1 MPPSEPSPPEKMAEA
16 PFDNPR
22 ADLILRSSD
31 EVHFRVIKGILSI
44 ASPVL
49 ADMFSIPSPPS
60 EKQNDEIQVV
70 SLSEDSTVLD
80 VALRHIYPVRSP
92 EGDTLLYAS
101 ILTEFARKYQVEAL
115 NASIT
120 VYLKD
125 SIERDPVGVYAI
137 AVTYGYDSIGGN
149 AAQSCL
155 SLPFSGL
162 RSPYL
167 RCATTE
173 LELLK
178 YHVACGEAASTV
190 ASSNLEWL
198 QVLTLDGNGTFASQL
213 RNSSQGCGTCWTREL
228 IAHTERT
235 RRSGP
240 LCLWDYLYR
249 SALVLAHHPTAEQIT
264 TEAFVLKT
272 NDCHACASSIRKDM
286 LEVSVVLKREIENA
300 IERVSLCLQCS
311 VMRAHRTHICQVP
324 LPKALSMMG
333 PSTTFNAATN

>member
-1 MPPSEPSPPEKMAEA
+1 MRPPE
-16 PFDNPR
+16 
-22 ADLILRSSD
+22 
-31 EVHFRVIKGILSI
+31 V
-44 ASPVL
+44 
-49 ADMFSIPSPPS
+49 
-60 EKQNDEIQVV
+60 
-70 SLSEDSTVLD
+70 
-80 VALRHIYPVRSP
+80 
-92 EGDTLLYAS
+92 GDTLHCGS
-101 ILTEFARKYQVEAL
+101 ILANFARKYQVETL
-115 NASIT
+115 DNFILG
-120 VYLKD
+120 YLTD
-125 SIERDPVGVYAI
+125 SIKRDPVGVYAI
-137 AVTYGYDSIGGN
+137 AVTYEYNGIGAN
-149 AAQSCL
+149 VARSCL
-155 SLPFSGL
+155 NVPISGL
-162 RSPYL
+162 ESPYL
-167 RCATTE
+167 RFTTME
-173 LELLK
+173 HILELVK

-198 QVLTLDGNGTFASQL
+198 QVLTLDRNETFASQL

-272 NDCHACASSIRKDM
+272 NDCYACASSIRKDM
-286 LEVSVVLKREIENA
+286 LEVSVVLKKEIENA
-300 IERVSLCLQCS
+300 MERVSLCLQCS